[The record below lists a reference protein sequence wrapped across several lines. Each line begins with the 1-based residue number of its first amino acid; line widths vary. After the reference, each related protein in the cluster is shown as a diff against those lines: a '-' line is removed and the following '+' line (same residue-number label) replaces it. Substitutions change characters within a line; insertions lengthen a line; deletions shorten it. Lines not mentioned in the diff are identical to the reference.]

1 MSVHGKRF
9 NARASRL
16 AVGAE
21 ELVIISYPV
30 CRDPGV
36 AALTVAEQQ
45 VLRLMLAGMSTTGI
59 AAERGRAERTI
70 ANQIAAI
77 YRKLGVGSRSE
88 LAARFGATS

>member
-1 MSVHGKRF
+1 
-9 NARASRL
+9 
-16 AVGAE
+16 
-21 ELVIISYPV
+21 
-30 CRDPGV
+30 
-36 AALTVAEQQ
+36 
-45 VLRLMLAGMSTTGI
+45 MLAGMSTTAI